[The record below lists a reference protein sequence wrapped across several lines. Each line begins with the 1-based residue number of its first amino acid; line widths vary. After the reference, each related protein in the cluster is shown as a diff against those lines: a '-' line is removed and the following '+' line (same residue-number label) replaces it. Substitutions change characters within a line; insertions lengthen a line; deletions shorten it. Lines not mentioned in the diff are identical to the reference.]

1 MFQLNQTTCA
11 LGNSRKTESG
21 PPLMQGIATQS
32 NIRRNQPYRFGDV
45 TAAQMV
51 PLVIAEFLQKITDQ
65 KVDCASDN
73 LEVGRNC
80 LLSISEISTVREAS
94 NE

>member
-1 MFQLNQTTCA
+1 MFQQNQTTYA

-21 PPLMQGIATQS
+21 APLKQGIATQS
-32 NIRRNQPYRFGDV
+32 IDIRNQTFRFGDV

-51 PLVIAEFLQKITDQ
+51 PLVIAEFLQMITDQ

-73 LEVGRNC
+73 LEFGRNR
-80 LLSISEISTVREAS
+80 LLTILEISTGREAS